1 MLLRCIFRNVK
12 PHHLNTSTRQLGAL
26 LRYNIC
32 ICNRSKLRV
41 ERVKDFLVRLTR
53 SFERFPLYCSY
64 TMSYAVYGFAT

>member
-53 SFERFPLYCSY
+53 SFERFLLYYSY
-64 TMSYAVYGFAT
+64 TTSYMDCDAVA

>member
-32 ICNRSKLRV
+32 IRNRSKLRV
-41 ERVKDFLVRLTR
+41 ERVKDFLGRLIG
-53 SFERFPLYCSY
+53 SFERFLLYCSY
-64 TMSYAVYGFAT
+64 TTSYMDCDAVA